1 MRTKMISAWNLLWII
16 PVTSLASLFA
26 LAMCSAGGRNEDY
39 SNGYHQGYQD
49 AMNSKSEGG
58 L

>member
-1 MRTKMISAWNLLWII
+1 MISAWNLLWII

-49 AMNSKSEGG
+49 AMSSKSEGG